1 MPFDAGIIDASPDR
15 TIISLSFIDANGQV
29 RTDSYD
35 VPVATTDAE
44 LNAFAQAIGAASNSS
59 LWAVQ
64 KSTVFAPTPPS
75 LANAVDDVHVSV
87 KDNIVLLYKNNAN
100 LAVDV
105 FIPAPVLDELVPST
119 TNPDPLN
126 ELIIAVVAASDA
138 VWDAF
143 AIVSYR
149 FTERKKK
156 NRAVKA

>member
-15 TIISLSFIDANGQV
+15 TILSLSYIDANGQV

-35 VPVATTDAE
+35 VPVATTDIE
-44 LNAFAQAIGAASNSS
+44 LNGFASAMGEATNAS
-59 LWAVQ
+59 LWSVQ
-64 KSTVFAPTPPS
+64 KTTVFAPSPPS
-75 LANAVDDVHVSV
+75 LSNATDAVHNSV

-105 FIPAPVLDELVPST
+105 FIPAPLAAELVPDT
-119 TNPDPLN
+119 TNPDPTNTL
-126 ELIIAVVAASDA
+126 LADVVAAA
-138 VWDAF
+138 NLIWDAF

-149 FTERKKK
+149 YTERKKK